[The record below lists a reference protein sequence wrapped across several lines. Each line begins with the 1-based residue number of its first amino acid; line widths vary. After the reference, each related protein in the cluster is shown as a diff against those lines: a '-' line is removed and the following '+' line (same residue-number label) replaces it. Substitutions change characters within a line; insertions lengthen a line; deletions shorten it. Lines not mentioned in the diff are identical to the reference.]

1 MPKRRNFILFKIC
14 HHIFIYCL
22 KVWKNHV
29 HLKDKIEFL
38 ENAFAK
44 TKVTFPF
51 INVNIHFSVK
61 STVNQC
67 LQRNFNLSIF
77 YSNDSQRHR

>member
-1 MPKRRNFILFKIC
+1 MSPYFYLLSESLEKPRAF
-14 HHIFIYCL
+14 
-22 KVWKNHV
+22 
-29 HLKDKIEFL
+29 KDKIEFL

-51 INVNIHFSVK
+51 INVNINLTVK

-67 LQRNFNLSIF
+67 
-77 YSNDSQRHR
+77 